1 MANLPGIHQRDQR
14 FERIGEVFHRSAE
27 LHHRQAGIRQMR
39 HKLRR
44 LIRVIGALP
53 HLKTLGLLKDMFLN
67 GVVIDHPAGGERDPA
82 FGSPP
87 PVDVR
92 ILGGFKRVFGQEKIG
107 KQRIRPAVFREEVH
121 NGVQIALAGEVK
133 AHETGL
139 PGEAS
144 PRQAGLGALLPVR
157 HVERGGAG
165 VAPDIQVLG
174 LERILLRGVLD
185 GLQLLRQ
192 QVVFH
197 DRNTEIRVR
206 LPQRLGA
213 LPIVIGVDGVDDGK
227 QFLILK
233 RAIENLPGAEPHVIA
248 GAAKVEARRGDDD
261 DQRLA
266 ACAHAGDHGIVQAR
280 AVVLVV
286 FVNDGAVRRRAVA
299 GVPDQRLESGRGT
312 DEVHILGADVHA
324 VVLHEAFGALGHDL
338 RGAVHFPR
346 LFFRSGAGVH
356 FRPRFPILH
365 EHIEA
370 DRGHKAGL
378 PVLARD
384 FHIGFPESPQPVL
397 GALPA
402 EQR

>member
-1 MANLPGIHQRDQR
+1 
-14 FERIGEVFHRSAE
+14 
-27 LHHRQAGIRQMR
+27 MR

-67 GVVIDHPAGGERDPA
+67 GVVIDHPAGRERDPA

-133 AHETGL
+133 AHETGF

-157 HVERGGAG
+157 HVEGGGLG
-165 VAPDIQVLG
+165 VAPHVQVLG
-174 LERILLRGVLD
+174 LERVLLGRVLD

-197 DRNTEIRVR
+197 DGNTEIRIR

-213 LPIVIGVDGVDDGK
+213 FPVVLGVDGVDDGK

-233 RAIENLPGAEPHVIA
+233 RAIKNLPGAEPHVIA

-266 ACAHAGDHGIVQAR
+266 ACAHAGDHGVVQAR

-356 FRPRFPILH
+356 FRALFAVRNEHVKAHRSH
-365 EHIEA
+365 E
-370 DRGHKAGL
+370 AGL
-378 PVLARD
+378 AVLARH
-384 FHIGFPESPQPVL
+384 FNIGFPESPQPVL

>member
-1 MANLPGIHQRDQR
+1 
-14 FERIGEVFHRSAE
+14 
-27 LHHRQAGIRQMR
+27 MR

-44 LIRVIGALP
+44 LIRVIGALLN
-53 HLKTLGLLKDMFLN
+53 LKPLGLLKDMFLN

-92 ILGGFKRVFGQEKIG
+92 ILGGFKRGFGKEKVG

-144 PRQAGLGALLPVR
+144 PRQAGIGALLPVR

-197 DRNTEIRVR
+197 DGNTEIRVR

-213 LPIVIGVDGVDDGK
+213 LPVVLGVDGVDDGK

-233 RAIENLPGAEPHVIA
+233 RAIKNLPGAEPHVIA

-266 ACAHAGDHGIVQAR
+266 ACAHAGDHGVVQAR

-299 GVPDQRLESGRGT
+299 GIPNQRSKLRGRSN
-312 DEVHILGADVHA
+312 DIYVLCEHLHA
-324 VVLHEAFGALGHDL
+324 VMLREVLGTLSHDP

-356 FRPRFPILH
+356 FRALFAVRNEHVKAHRSH
-365 EHIEA
+365 E
-370 DRGHKAGL
+370 AGL
-378 PVLARD
+378 AVLARH
-384 FHIGFPESPQPVL
+384 FNIGFPESPQPVL

>member
-14 FERIGEVFHRSAE
+14 LEGIGEVFHRSAE

-44 LIRVIGALP
+44 LVRVIGALP

-67 GVVIDHPAGGERDPA
+67 GVVIDHPAGREREPA
-82 FGSPP
+82 LGIPFSITVGIL
-87 PVDVR
+87 DV
-92 ILGGFKRVFGQEKIG
+92 FKRVFGKEKIG

-121 NGVQIALAGEVK
+121 NGVQVVLAGEVK
-133 AHETGL
+133 AHETGF
-139 PGEAS
+139 PGEAF

-157 HVERGGAG
+157 HVEGGGAG

-174 LERILLRGVLD
+174 LERVLLRGVLD

-197 DRNTEIRVR
+197 DGNTEIRVR

-213 LPIVIGVDGVDDGK
+213 LPIVLGVDGVDDGK

-233 RAIENLPGAEPHVIA
+233 RAIKNLPGAEPHVIA

-266 ACAHAGDHGIVQAR
+266 ACAHAGDHGVVQAR

-286 FVNDGAVRRRAVA
+286 FVNDGAVRRRTITGIANKCLKT
-299 GVPDQRLESGRGT
+299 GG
-312 DEVHILGADVHA
+312 
-324 VVLHEAFGALGHDL
+324 
-338 RGAVHFPR
+338 
-346 LFFRSGAGVH
+346 
-356 FRPRFPILH
+356 
-365 EHIEA
+365 
-370 DRGHKAGL
+370 
-378 PVLARD
+378 
-384 FHIGFPESPQPVL
+384 
-397 GALPA
+397 
-402 EQR
+402 